1 MARGNE
7 WFRVQSEDEL
17 MSEAKA
23 KELKKKRN
31 GLRHA
36 FKDDINKKTA
46 EGKSLTMEEKFA
58 IFKPYYEQMEISPA
72 EMARY
77 AFVQELQKAMQV
89 HGRDEKAQ
97 DERDIY
103 TDRKTGVVGN
113 IRLSRDPYFVKN
125 LQQRFEH
132 RADKYI
138 QKSRIC
144 GDSLKRI
151 QRDMPKEYS
160 MFEQGETGTGTG
172 R

>member
-89 HGRDEKAQ
+89 HGRDEGA
-97 DERDIY
+97 
-103 TDRKTGVVGN
+103 G
-113 IRLSRDPYFVKN
+113 
-125 LQQRFEH
+125 
-132 RADKYI
+132 
-138 QKSRIC
+138 
-144 GDSLKRI
+144 
-151 QRDMPKEYS
+151 
-160 MFEQGETGTGTG
+160 
-172 R
+172 

>member
-1 MARGNE
+1 
-7 WFRVQSEDEL
+7 
-17 MSEAKA
+17 
-23 KELKKKRN
+23 
-31 GLRHA
+31 
-36 FKDDINKKTA
+36 
-46 EGKSLTMEEKFA
+46 
-58 IFKPYYEQMEISPA
+58 
-72 EMARY
+72 
-77 AFVQELQKAMQV
+77 MQV

-113 IRLSRDPYFVKN
+113 IRLSRDPYFVKK

-151 QRDMPKEYS
+151 QRDMPKETACS
-160 MFEQGETGTGTG
+160 SRERRARGQAGEFVHLYCSSAGARRSAPMRGWEE
-172 R
+172 